1 MAAENEATCESDPN
15 FAVICGFLE
24 KFSGS
29 CGLTNID
36 FLDLQQMLENTQEGM
51 LTIEFYPNY
60 DAL

>member
-1 MAAENEATCESDPN
+1 MATENEATCESDPN

-24 KFSGS
+24 KFGGT

-51 LTIEFYPNY
+51 R
-60 DAL
+60 